1 MQGGRRDVYLG
12 SDADNSPLDVAY
24 DSVNEI
30 TLSRGAD
37 TLVQKLR
44 RAWIFLLAT
53 PIAWAHGQPHAQAMR
68 RNKLRKIA
76 DGTAT
81 VVRTTHFLLK
91 WPPSSPPGTA
101 PKGFKYP
108 KIQKSTIFTS
118 LAWGL
123 GRPQRVKVPKHPPL
137 VLPLRTAL
145 SFRPFY
151 TFVLLYFC
159 TIVELG
165 CVRGTTRVELLVDV
179 LVEVL
184 AGVLV
189 GALVE
194 ALVEV
199 LVDEL
204 VEVLVWMNSWI

>member
-1 MQGGRRDVYLG
+1 MYLG

-159 TIVELG
+159 TFVLLSNSVACVERRAWNFSWMFSWRYL
-165 CVRGTTRVELLVDV
+165 RVFSWVHSWRHSWRYS
-179 LVEVL
+179 
-184 AGVLV
+184 
-189 GALVE
+189 
-194 ALVEV
+194 
-199 LVDEL
+199 
-204 VEVLVWMNSWI
+204 WMNSWRFSCG